1 MHQFLK
7 LVEVPDMTTSDEEL
21 AKLDHLRLEPLAGER
36 QMYWAIQSGSDVS
49 TRQPLPVWMYSPI
62 SMALFKWLEQNRKWE
77 DRIELR
83 MREGKNLEPKK
94 QLEYEQ
100 WCKESGSMNFLFS
113 KKTKKQVT
121 TIRKNCDVSKIKD
134 FLFSVHVT
142 FSTEP
147 SRLGI
152 KSATGPQQR
161 LVILKGEPVT
171 SSDVPEVLDTGLH
184 EDALNHLHENEE
196 NESNDEGE
204 NEELNFQAPPHGEFG
219 EDTGEGQEE
228 TSDHEI
234 LADSDDEEMWQAL
247 LSNKHS
253 RVKSFHHREAYRK
266 LDERGLADIPPV
278 KGCTLV
284 YHSTSMQWQGYY
296 PSVSSGLS
304 CTWGGV
310 SKRSEAEALLKV
322 IMAIVRAHVEKCPKE
337 KLWLRQLEK
346 LKNAEATVFSF

>member
-1 MHQFLK
+1 MMHQFLK

-134 FLFSVHVT
+134 FLFLSPCY
-142 FSTEP
+142 F
-147 SRLGI
+147 
-152 KSATGPQQR
+152 
-161 LVILKGEPVT
+161 
-171 SSDVPEVLDTGLH
+171 
-184 EDALNHLHENEE
+184 LN
-196 NESNDEGE
+196 
-204 NEELNFQAPPHGEFG
+204 
-219 EDTGEGQEE
+219 
-228 TSDHEI
+228 
-234 LADSDDEEMWQAL
+234 
-247 LSNKHS
+247 
-253 RVKSFHHREAYRK
+253 
-266 LDERGLADIPPV
+266 
-278 KGCTLV
+278 
-284 YHSTSMQWQGYY
+284 
-296 PSVSSGLS
+296 
-304 CTWGGV
+304 
-310 SKRSEAEALLKV
+310 
-322 IMAIVRAHVEKCPKE
+322 
-337 KLWLRQLEK
+337 
-346 LKNAEATVFSF
+346 